1 MDVYQ
6 WVQRCVHVGGAVK
19 WLECEDAHLRK
30 HWKRRKPEQ
39 LAGELGRLVS
49 AVKRRAR
56 ELGLGK
62 GRQPD
67 YRRGYVAHSVWTAE
81 DDALMLGL
89 IGTVSD
95 EELVRRTGRT
105 LGAIESRIGKLSR
118 PVL

>member
-1 MDVYQ
+1 M
-6 WVQRCVHVGGAVK
+6 K

-30 HWKRRKPEQ
+30 HWKRRKVD
-39 LAGELGRLVS
+39 LIAGELGRSVS

-62 GRQPD
+62 GWIAPH
-67 YRRGYVAHSVWTAE
+67 RRGYVAHSVWTAE

-95 EELVRRTGRT
+95 EELVRMIGRSV
-105 LGAIESRIGKLSR
+105 GAINSRLG
-118 PVL
+118 VLAARE

>member
-1 MDVYQ
+1 M
-6 WVQRCVHVGGAVK
+6 CIGEAVR

-39 LAGELGRLVS
+39 LATELGRSVS

-56 ELGLGK
+56 ELGLGS
-62 GRQPD
+62 GWQPEH
-67 YRRGYVAHSVWTAE
+67 RRGYVAYSMWTAE

-95 EELVRRTGRT
+95 EELVRMIGRSV
-105 LGAIESRIGKLSR
+105 GAINSRLG
-118 PVL
+118 VLAARE

>member
-1 MDVYQ
+1 M
-6 WVQRCVHVGGAVK
+6 K

-30 HWKRRKPEQ
+30 HWKRRKPGQ
-39 LAGELGRLVS
+39 LAAELGRSVS

-56 ELGLGK
+56 ELVLGK
-62 GRQPD
+62 GWIAPH
-67 YRRGYVAHSVWTAE
+67 RRGYIAHSAWTAE

-105 LGAIESRIGKLSR
+105 LGAIESRISNLAR
-118 PVL
+118 R

>member
-1 MDVYQ
+1 M
-6 WVQRCVHVGGAVK
+6 K

-39 LAGELGRLVS
+39 LAGELGRSVS

-56 ELGLGK
+56 ELVLGGGGGWIAPHK
-62 GRQPD
+62 
-67 YRRGYVAHSVWTAE
+67 RGYVVHSAWTAE

-89 IGTVSD
+89 IGAVSD

-105 LGAIESRIGKLSR
+105 LGAIESRISNLAR
-118 PVL
+118 R